1 MPTNP
6 RTLKINLKHPSIF
19 FLTKS
24 LKLATSAI
32 VAVVLSGDAGGG
44 AAADVVVVAVV
55 VSVACQGNFSLISC
69 VAKIIG
75 IVHLCHRQ
83 KIVLIIIIAFGCFV

>member
-1 MPTNP
+1 MPTNA

-19 FLTKS
+19 FLTKL

-32 VAVVLSGDAGGG
+32 VAVALSGDAGGG

-55 VSVACQGNFSLISC
+55 VSVACQ
-69 VAKIIG
+69 
-75 IVHLCHRQ
+75 
-83 KIVLIIIIAFGCFV
+83 